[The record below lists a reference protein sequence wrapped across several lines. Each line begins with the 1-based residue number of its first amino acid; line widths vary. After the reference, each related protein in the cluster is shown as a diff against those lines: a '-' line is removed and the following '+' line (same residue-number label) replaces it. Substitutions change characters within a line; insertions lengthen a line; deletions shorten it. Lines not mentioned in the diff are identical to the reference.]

1 MIDFKST
8 EEINIMIDGG
18 RRLRS
23 VVRTLLNKIDIGITT
38 KEIDFLAEKLI
49 KKQGGESSFKRV
61 KNYFWTTCLPI
72 NNQVVHT
79 PPSDR
84 RLKLGDVLT
93 LDIGMYFKG
102 YHTDFATTFF
112 IGNKPSNKV
121 NHFLETGK
129 KALFEAIKQAKVG
142 NRIGNISEAIED
154 EIKGQ
159 GYFIIKDLTGHGIG
173 KELHTDPYVFGYR
186 ERPTENTLL
195 IKPGLTI
202 AIEVIYSMG
211 TEKIKYEKNNNWS
224 IISADGSLTACFEH
238 TIAITEKKTLVLT

>member
-8 EEINIMIDGG
+8 EEINIMIEGG

-23 VVRTLLNKIDIGITT
+23 VVKTLLSKIDIGITT
-38 KEIDFLAEKLI
+38 KEIDFLAEELI
-49 KKQGGESSFKRV
+49 KKEGGESSFKKV

-72 NNQVVHT
+72 NEQVVHT

-84 RLKLGDVLT
+84 KLRLGDILT

-112 IGNKPSNKV
+112 IGNNLSNEI

-129 KALFEAIKQAKVG
+129 KTLFKAIEQAKVG
-142 NRIGNISEAIED
+142 NRIGNISEVIQD
-154 EIKGQ
+154 EIENQ

-173 KELHTDPYVFGYR
+173 KELHADPHVFGYR
-186 ERPTENTLL
+186 ERPTEKTLL

-202 AIEVIYSMG
+202 AIEVIYSKG
-211 TEKIKYEKNNNWS
+211 TEKIKHEKNNNWS